1 MQFLTI
7 WNHASTRHSSKK
19 RITLIIKAAVLAAF
33 ILLSASCV
41 SHPVV
46 EPEDESVLY
55 PPETYIP
62 KSFDWQEIHKGIWRF
77 DFENPEFPIIYHAVK
92 IDLTNPE
99 LTPVCFP
106 TSCTSQKSVQ
116 KGKKTSSFA
125 KQENCI
131 IAFNTSPFSVSG
143 TKKQIVGILI
153 DDKTQLSAPVE
164 KYSALIINRLPGT
177 QGLSASI
184 TQTQTT
190 QAFENCDYALGGF
203 YMILQDGVVLDFK
216 TRIHTSRCGCGVSE
230 DGKTLYILVAEGQQP
245 SKSEGLSYPQC
256 AQIFKAMGCDDAMEF
271 DGGGSAELCING
283 KSVLSYPVSR
293 TQAASFG
300 FVLFRLP

>member
-1 MQFLTI
+1 MRKNLLAVVAI
-7 WNHASTRHSSKK
+7 
-19 RITLIIKAAVLAAF
+19 AA
-33 ILLSASCV
+33 ILFFSVSCV
-41 SHPVV
+41 SHPVI
-46 EPEDESVLY
+46 ESKAEELLY
-55 PPETYIP
+55 PKETYIP
-62 KSFDWQEIHKGIWRF
+62 QSFDWQEIHKGIWRF
-77 DFENPEFPIIYHAVK
+77 DFENPDFPIIYHAVK

-99 LTPVCFP
+99 LTPVCY
-106 TSCTSQKSVQ
+106 Q
-116 KGKKTSSFA
+116 GKKTSSFA

-184 TQTQTT
+184 TQTQTP

-216 TRIHTSRCGCGVSE
+216 ARTHTSRCGCGVSE
-230 DGKTLYILVAEGQQP
+230 DGKNLYILVAEGQQP

-283 KSVLSYPVSR
+283 KSVLSYPVNR

>member
-7 WNHASTRHSSKK
+7 WNHASTRLSSKK
-19 RITLIIKAAVLAAF
+19 RITLIIKAAFLAAF

-41 SHPVV
+41 SHPVA
-46 EPEDESVLY
+46 EPETEAVLY

-62 KSFDWQEIHKGIWRF
+62 QSFNWQEIRKGIWRF
-77 DFENPEFPIIYHAVK
+77 DFENPDFPIIYHAVK

-106 TSCTSQKSVQ
+106 TSCTSQKAIQ

-131 IAFNTSPFSVSG
+131 IALNASPFSINR
-143 TKKQIVGILI
+143 TKKEIVGVFI
-153 DDKTQLSAPVE
+153 DNKTQISKPVE
-164 KYSALIINRLPGT
+164 KYAALIINTLPGT

-184 TQTQTT
+184 IASQTT
-190 QAFENCDYALGGF
+190 QALENCDYAFGGF
-203 YMILQDGVVLDFK
+203 FMILQDGDILDFK
-216 TRIHTSRCGCGVSE
+216 ARTHTSRSGCGVSQ

-245 SKSEGLSYPQC
+245 AKSEGLSYPQC
-256 AQIFKAMGCDDAMEF
+256 AQIFKAMGCNDAMEF

-283 KSVLSYPVSR
+283 KSVLSYPVNR